1 MGRKRELRVLARLL
15 DELTTESTG
24 VALQVVGEPG
34 IGKTC
39 VLRELRWQAGAR
51 GHQVF
56 AGRAA
61 EFEAELP
68 FGVFSD
74 ALDDWLMQLGRDR
87 LQRLACG
94 LADELA
100 VVLQA
105 FEGLRSRGRPEIDQE
120 RYRAYR
126 AVRGL
131 LGVIAADAP
140 VVLVLDDV
148 QWADPGSIELIG
160 HLVTHPPRGPVLLAL
175 GFRPSQVSAQLSAA
189 LAGAVR
195 DRQAWRMELEPLSA
209 PEARELLEGVA
220 PLAAP
225 DRWYRESGGNPFFL
239 LQLARG
245 AELAAA
251 RRGSAVSTA
260 GSSAVPEPV
269 RAALASELS
278 SLSAPARVL
287 LQGAAVTGD
296 PFAMS
301 MANVAAGLRSG
312 EALDLTD
319 ELVRFGLVRPTAAA
333 ERYAFRHPIV
343 RASVYELAARSW
355 CAAAHGRI
363 AELLAARGDPPV
375 AQAPHVERSAA
386 PGDMRAVAVLSAA
399 AATIAPRAPALAAR
413 WYAAALRLLPDT
425 PAALGHRIELLI
437 AMATAHGASGQLED
451 SRSAL
456 CEVLERL
463 PEGDSNRVT
472 VIAYCAGVEH
482 LLGRHREAD
491 ARLGHAHRAQ
501 ATADSVDAVLLK
513 IEIAA
518 GHAFQ
523 NRHAD
528 MLDWARRAR
537 TGAVSLGLAAAEV
550 AAAGQTAM
558 AHYFL
563 GLPADEVTDR
573 AAAGFDALDDEQ
585 LASRLDLGLWVGWTE
600 AVLERHERA
609 LEHCDRVI
617 DVSRASGQGAA
628 LLVTMTAKAWA
639 LTRMGRLDDADE
651 TLTAAIEAGSLA
663 PNLFLSVAVGLSA
676 VVATYRGDYEAALRA
691 GERCVSLAR
700 TADPGLIPGMS
711 GLYHAIPLIE
721 LADAQRAHDIL
732 LEMSGGP
739 DLQTSR
745 SGHAPAYEL
754 LTRAELALGRVDA
767 AEAWA
772 RKAIAATHGGQL
784 AAEATFAQ
792 RATAAVELAR
802 GDGAAAAHIALA
814 AAERADRNAIPIEAA
829 RCRILAA
836 KALAR
841 DRKLR
846 AATGELER
854 ASDELRRSGAHGFR
868 TQADDELQ
876 RLRHGDAEPTLAGM
890 DGLASLTERERQI
903 AELVRDGHTNR
914 QIGATIHVSEKS
926 VERSMS
932 RIFTKLAVSSRTAV
946 ALRVAAE
953 EDPGARPGG
962 LAPDRGVRDSAD

>member
-1 MGRKRELRVLARLL
+1 MIEQVLVGRKRELRVLARLL
-15 DELTTESTG
+15 DALAAESTG
-24 VALQVVGEPG
+24 AALQVAGEPG

-39 VLRELRWQAGAR
+39 VLRALRSQAGAR

-87 LQRLACG
+87 LHGLACG

-105 FEGLRSRGRPEIDQE
+105 FEGLRSRRLPEIDQE

-131 LGVIAADAP
+131 LSVIAADAP

-160 HLVTHPPRGPVLLAL
+160 HLVTHPPKGAVLIAL
-175 GFRPSQVSAQLSAA
+175 GFRPSQVSAPLSAA
-189 LAGAVR
+189 LAGSVR
-195 DRQAWRMELEPLSA
+195 DEQGWRMDLEPLSA
-209 PEARELLEGVA
+209 PEARQLLEGVA
-220 PLAAP
+220 PQAEP
-225 DRWYRESGGNPFFL
+225 DRLYRESGGNPFFL

-251 RRGSAVSTA
+251 LRGDAIGTA
-260 GSSAVPEPV
+260 GSSVVPEPV

-301 MANVAAGLRSG
+301 MANVAAGMRSS

-343 RASVYELAARSW
+343 RATVYELAARSW

-375 AQAPHVERSAA
+375 AQAPHVERSAT
-386 PGDMRAVAVLSAA
+386 PGDTRAVAVLSGAA
-399 AATIAPRAPALAAR
+399 AVIAPRAPALAAR

-425 PAALGHRIELLI
+425 PAALAQRIELLI
-437 AMATAHGASGQLED
+437 AMATTHGASGQLED
-451 SRSAL
+451 SRAAL

-463 PEGDSNRVT
+463 PEADPNRVT
-472 VIAYCAGVEH
+472 VVAYCAGVEH
-482 LLGRHREAD
+482 LLGRHRDAD
-491 ARLGHAHRAQ
+491 ARLARAHRAQ
-501 ATADSVDAVLLK
+501 ATADSVEAVLLK

-523 NRHAD
+523 NRHAK
-528 MLDWARRAR
+528 MLDWAQRAR
-537 TGAVSLGLAAAEV
+537 SGAVSLGLAAAEV
-550 AAAGQTAM
+550 AAAGQIAL

-600 AVLERHERA
+600 AVLERHERT

-639 LTRMGRLDDADE
+639 LIRMGRLDDADE

-676 VVATYRGDYEAALRA
+676 VVATYKGDYEAALKA

-700 TADPGLIPGMS
+700 AADPGLIPGMS

-721 LADAQRAHDIL
+721 LADAQSARDIL
-732 LEMSGGP
+732 LEMSGGA

-754 LTRAELALGRVDA
+754 LTRAEIALGDIDA
-767 AEAWA
+767 ADAWA
-772 RKAIAATHGGQL
+772 RKAIASTHGGQL
-784 AAEATFAQ
+784 VAEAAFAQ
-792 RATAAVELAR
+792 RAIAAVALAR

-814 AAERADRNAIPIEAA
+814 AAERAERHALPIEAA

-846 AATGELER
+846 AATAEHVR
-854 ASDELRRSGAHGFR
+854 ATDDLRRSGAHGFR
-868 TQADDELQ
+868 TQAEDELQ
-876 RLRHGDAEPTLAGM
+876 RLTRGSASAAIAGAEGVA
-890 DGLASLTERERQI
+890 ALTDRERRI

-914 QIGATIHVSEKS
+914 QIAASIHVSEKS

-932 RIFTKLAVSSRTAV
+932 RIFAKLGVSSRTAV

-953 EDPGARPGG
+953 EDPP
-962 LAPDRGVRDSAD
+962 PSV